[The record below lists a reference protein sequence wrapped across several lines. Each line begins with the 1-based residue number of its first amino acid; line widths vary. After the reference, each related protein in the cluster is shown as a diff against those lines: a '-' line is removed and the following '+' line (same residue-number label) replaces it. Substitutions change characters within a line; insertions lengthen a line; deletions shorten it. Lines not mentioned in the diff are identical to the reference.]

1 MENGNEEYDRFPVLD
16 AAWPTVAPALPLFL
30 AGPNDKLQQSCGAL
44 NTFLNFTGRWD
55 EWLSLEEQA
64 EAKALANG
72 DFLNAGERARHAGF
86 THYLRRHAD
95 EVLACGARATSH
107 WRQANAGA
115 WERATAIR
123 LQGLGHKLK
132 RDYPKAVE
140 ALREALGL
148 FQSLSSESEA
158 VAITLNDLAGVES
171 TSGDL
176 MAAEHDYREALR
188 VARIVGDKEGVAYGT
203 VNRAGLAIVQRDW
216 SEAETLAREAMLLSD
231 GLGSQDLVARVCHR
245 LAKALAGQRKKM
257 EALPYA
263 QRAVEIFTKLG
274 SPNLQA
280 ALSTLRECEE

>member
-1 MENGNEEYDRFPVLD
+1 
-16 AAWPTVAPALPLFL
+16 
-30 AGPNDKLQQSCGAL
+30 
-44 NTFLNFTGRWD
+44 
-55 EWLSLEEQA
+55 
-64 EAKALANG
+64 
-72 DFLNAGERARHAGF
+72 
-86 THYLRRHAD
+86 
-95 EVLACGARATSH
+95 
-107 WRQANAGA
+107 
-115 WERATAIR
+115 
-123 LQGLGHKLK
+123 
-132 RDYPKAVE
+132 
-140 ALREALGL
+140 
-148 FQSLSSESEA
+148 
-158 VAITLNDLAGVES
+158 
-171 TSGDL
+171 